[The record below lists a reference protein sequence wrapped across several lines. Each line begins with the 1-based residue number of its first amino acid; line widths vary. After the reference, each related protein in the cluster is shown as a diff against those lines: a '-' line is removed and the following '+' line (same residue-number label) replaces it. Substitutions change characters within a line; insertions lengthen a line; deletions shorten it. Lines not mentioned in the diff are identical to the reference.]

1 MPEGLLIILSDIHVD
16 EKPVY
21 YYLQLKPTS
30 ILRVI
35 LKDCSHFHVH

>member
-16 EKPVY
+16 EKPMY
-21 YYLQLKPTS
+21 YYLQLKPS
-30 ILRVI
+30 ILYVI